1 MLSGSAGTALQCDE
15 PGDMLDRTQLLEEL
29 IEIGIAL
36 TSERDLY
43 ALLERILEQARRF
56 TRAEAGT
63 LFLRDGDHLR
73 FAVVQN
79 DFLEMRLGKPEM
91 KARLQAAPLPLSE
104 PSLAGHVAQTG
115 EIINVS
121 DAYAIGVQQ
130 TVAFNKTVEDANEY
144 GTRSVFVVPLQDPT
158 GNIVGV
164 LELLN
169 SIGEDGATIVPF
181 DPEYEKLIRAL
192 ASQAAIAIR
201 NARLEDLSFKDGLTD
216 LYNRR
221 YFALRLDEEAKRSAR
236 FGHPLSL
243 VYIDLDD
250 FTRINEDKGRADGDE
265 VLKETARLLTKHSRS
280 FTILARREGDDFVAI
295 LANTPKAGAVTYAER
310 IRGIIGS
317 HPFAHG
323 PVTACFGVA
332 ALPADAASAED
343 LMAKADRA
351 LNEAKRLGKNRVAS
365 L

>member
-1 MLSGSAGTALQCDE
+1 MF
-15 PGDMLDRTQLLEEL
+15 DRTQLLEEL
-29 IEIGIAL
+29 LEIGIAL

-43 ALLERILEQARRF
+43 ALLERIVEQARRF

-63 LFLRDGDHLR
+63 LFLREGDHLR

-79 DFLEMRLGKPEM
+79 DFLEARLGKREM
-91 KARLQAAPLPLSE
+91 QRRLQAAPLPLSA

-130 TVAFNKTVEDANEY
+130 TVAFNKTVDDTNDY
-144 GTRSVFVVPLQDPT
+144 GTRSVFVVPLADPK

-164 LELLN
+164 IELLN
-169 SIGEDGATIVPF
+169 ALDADGAIVPF

-201 NARLEDLSFKDGLTD
+201 NARLEDLSFKDPVTD

-221 YFALRLDEEAKRSAR
+221 YFALRLDEEVKRSGR

-243 VYIDLDD
+243 VCIDLDD
-250 FTRINEDKGRADGDE
+250 FTTINDDKGRSAADE
-265 VLKETARLLTKHSRS
+265 VLKETARLLVKHSRS
-280 FTILARREGDDFVAI
+280 FTILARRDGDDFVAI

-310 IRGIIGS
+310 IRGVIEG
-317 HPFAHG
+317 HAFAHG

-343 LMAKADRA
+343 LLEKADRA
-351 LNEAKRLGKNRVAS
+351 VNEAKRLGRNRVAA